1 MINVIAVDSLRT
13 VPISAKLGLAL
24 VSYYIL
30 AALAFFIPV
39 ALVAA
44 ELATTYPRNGGL
56 FIWVKE
62 AFGQRMGFTT
72 IWLQWIYNLIWFPTI
87 LLFIAS
93 TSAYVFNLDLAEN
106 KLFLIITVLSLFWL
120 FTGLNCL
127 GLRIASMIST
137 IGAILG
143 TLVPMLGIM
152 SMAGWWL
159 IQGKVPANAFGS
171 QSILPDLSSL
181 HSVAMFIVVIF
192 GLMGIEM
199 SAVHAEDVKH
209 PKKDYPKAIFYSA
222 IIIILTLVLS
232 ALSILVVVPQSKL
245 SVVTG
250 LVEAYDL
257 FFKAYDMPWMT
268 QVIAFLI
275 VIGGVSCVSAW
286 MIGPIK
292 GLMIAAKHADIPSP
306 IYQLNRFNSPYRM
319 LVIQA
324 LIFTLISLIF
334 IYIPSMNTTYWWL
347 SDTSA
352 QLALIVYI
360 IMFAAF
366 VRLRYTQPHKER
378 VYCVPGKTF
387 GMLFTAGTGVVCC
400 VFGILIGFISPSQI
414 PSIAEE
420 LSIKLMLGLLFIAI
434 AIPIWIGQKHR

>member
-1 MINVIAVDSLRT
+1 VSKKPKILSVFTLVMINVIAVDSLRT

-250 LVEAYDL
+250 LVEA
-257 FFKAYDMPWMT
+257 
-268 QVIAFLI
+268 
-275 VIGGVSCVSAW
+275 
-286 MIGPIK
+286 
-292 GLMIAAKHADIPSP
+292 
-306 IYQLNRFNSPYRM
+306 
-319 LVIQA
+319 
-324 LIFTLISLIF
+324 
-334 IYIPSMNTTYWWL
+334 
-347 SDTSA
+347 
-352 QLALIVYI
+352 
-360 IMFAAF
+360 
-366 VRLRYTQPHKER
+366 
-378 VYCVPGKTF
+378 
-387 GMLFTAGTGVVCC
+387 
-400 VFGILIGFISPSQI
+400 
-414 PSIAEE
+414 
-420 LSIKLMLGLLFIAI
+420 
-434 AIPIWIGQKHR
+434 